1 MIITWE
7 CSIIRVS
14 SRNIIV
20 RNSPGS
26 VSSTINNFHSLI
38 RTIRQSNSYITIE
51 RFIIICSNIN
61 RNGNLITR
69 ITSHITHSSISR
81 NRQYGND
88 SSAVGRQ
95 VWMSAVKCS
104 IIRIVT
110 RNIIIRN
117 SPSSSSGSVNY
128 FHSLVGSIRQSNG
141 YITVDW
147 ISIFCS
153 NINRNGNLFTRITGC
168 IANSSSCRNR

>member
-14 SRNIIV
+14 SRNIIL

-81 NRQYGND
+81 NRQHSNNT
-88 SSAVGRQ
+88 STFRRQ
-95 VWMSAVKCS
+95 VSFITRITCIVQ
-104 IIRIVT
+104 IVT

-117 SPSSSSGSVNY
+117 SPSGSSGTVNY